1 MWSCV
6 NDDDDDNR
14 GFGTVVPVNAA
25 TAVLPVHTA
34 AIRIAMVTFMVSLVI
49 YIYICMMDVI
59 RL

>member
-14 GFGTVVPVNAA
+14 GCCFGTVVPVNAA

-49 YIYICMMDVI
+49 YIYIYIYMYD
-59 RL
+59 